1 MTVRVRDDGKP
12 VRSAEA
18 SVTITVKRN
27 RYLPT
32 FSESKY
38 EQPVSENTDNQTVI
52 LRVTARDRDLQGEI
66 NYELVGV
73 APAPSYFSVG
83 RTNGNIY
90 VIKDLKLDR
99 ALTYTV
105 GTSTVC
111 VCVLVCLLC
120 KTVLLH
126 NYCTCERGVCHYMY
140 C

>member
-12 VRSAEA
+12 VRTAEA
-18 SVTITVKRN
+18 SVKISVKRN
-27 RYLPT
+27 KFLPT
-32 FSESKY
+32 FSENHY
-38 EQPVSENTDNQTVI
+38 EQPVSENTENQTGI
-52 LRVTARDRDLQGEI
+52 LRVTATDKDLQGDI

-105 GTSTVC
+105 GTCTVC
-111 VCVLVCLLC
+111 VCVLACMLC
-120 KTVLLH
+120 KTSLAQLL
-126 NYCTCERGVCHYMY
+126 YL
-140 C
+140 